1 MKTNTIQVFKEM
13 VDDFYNSI
21 PNETKKEMYNK
32 HLEDVE
38 QKNKFIK
45 EITSSKNND
54 MIDNDLLNSSKL
66 LARKRKINANKRDYS
81 NYKIKPMDITDFIK
95 NKIALML
102 MESNWNFLVSGG
114 LNLDEVGQF
123 YGICRER
130 VRQIESRALK
140 IFKNLNTLKQLN
152 KDAKIEDI
160 LEMAYKNRSKR
171 ELVYENN

>member
-1 MKTNTIQVFKEM
+1 MKTNTIQVFKGM
-13 VDDFYNSI
+13 VDNFYSFI
-21 PNETKKEMYNK
+21 PNETKKKMYDE
-32 HLEDVE
+32 HLKDVE

-45 EITSSKNND
+45 EVISSKND
-54 MIDNDLLNSSKL
+54 DLIDNELLNSSTL

-102 MESNWNFLVSGG
+102 MESNWNFLISGG

-123 YGICRER
+123 HGICRER
-130 VRQIESRALK
+130 VRQIESRSLK

-160 LEMAYKNRSKR
+160 LEMAYKNRNKGISI
-171 ELVYENN
+171 

>member
-1 MKTNTIQVFKEM
+1 MKTNTIQVFKDM

-21 PNETKKEMYNK
+21 PNETKIKMYDE
-32 HLEDVE
+32 HLKDVE
-38 QKNKFIK
+38 RKNKVIK
-45 EITSSKNND
+45 EITSSKND
-54 MIDNDLLNSSKL
+54 DLIDNELLNSSTL

-102 MESNWNFLVSGG
+102 MESNWNFLISGG

-160 LEMAYKNRSKR
+160 LEMAYKNRNKGISI
-171 ELVYENN
+171 

>member
-13 VDDFYNSI
+13 VDDFYNSM
-21 PNETKKEMYNK
+21 PNETKKKMYDE
-32 HLEDVE
+32 HLKDID

-45 EITSSKNND
+45 EVTSSKND
-54 MIDNDLLNSSKL
+54 DLIDNDLLNSSKL
-66 LARKRKINANKRDYS
+66 LARKRAINANKRDYT

-102 MESNWNFLVSGG
+102 IESNWSFLISGG

-152 KDAKIEDI
+152 KDERIEDI
-160 LEMAYKNRSKR
+160 LEMAYKNRNKGISIWK
-171 ELVYENN
+171 

>member
-1 MKTNTIQVFKEM
+1 MIYNMKTNTIQVFKDM
-13 VDDFYNSI
+13 VDDFYNSM
-21 PNETKKEMYNK
+21 PNETKQEMYNK

-45 EITSSKNND
+45 EVTSSKNDD
-54 MIDNDLLNSSKL
+54 MIDNDLLNSSTL

-102 MESNWNFLVSGG
+102 MESNWNFLINGG

-123 YGICRER
+123 YGICKER

-160 LEMAYKNRSKR
+160 IEMAYKNRNKGISI
-171 ELVYENN
+171 

>member
-1 MKTNTIQVFKEM
+1 MKTNTIQAFKDM
-13 VDDFYNSI
+13 VDDFYNSM
-21 PNETKKEMYNK
+21 PNETKKKMYNE
-32 HLEDVE
+32 HLKDVE

-45 EITSSKNND
+45 EVTSSKND
-54 MIDNDLLNSSKL
+54 DLIDNDLLNSSKL
-66 LARKRKINANKRDYS
+66 LARKRAINANKRDYS

-102 MESNWNFLVSGG
+102 MESNWNFLISGG

-160 LEMAYKNRSKR
+160 LDMAYRNRNKGISI
-171 ELVYENN
+171 

>member
-13 VDDFYNSI
+13 LDDFYNSI
-21 PNETKKEMYNK
+21 PNETKKKMHDE
-32 HLEDVE
+32 HLKDIE

-45 EITSSKNND
+45 EVTSSKND
-54 MIDNDLLNSSKL
+54 DLVDNDLLNSSKL
-66 LARKRKINANKRDYS
+66 LARKRAINANKRDYS

-102 MESNWNFLVSGG
+102 MESNWNFLISGG

-140 IFKNLNTLKQLN
+140 TFKNLNTLKQLN
-152 KDAKIEDI
+152 KNDKIEDI
-160 LEMAYKNRSKR
+160 LDMAYRNRNKGLSIWK
-171 ELVYENN
+171 

>member
-13 VDDFYNSI
+13 VDDFYNSM
-21 PNETKKEMYNK
+21 PNETKKKMYDE
-32 HLEDVE
+32 HLKDIE

-45 EITSSKNND
+45 EVTSSKND
-54 MIDNDLLNSSKL
+54 DLIDNELLNSSTL
-66 LARKRKINANKRDYS
+66 LARKRAINANKRDYS

-102 MESNWNFLVSGG
+102 MESNWNFLISGG

-160 LEMAYKNRSKR
+160 LEMAYKNRNKGISI
-171 ELVYENN
+171 

>member
-13 VDDFYNSI
+13 VYDFYNSI
-21 PNETKKEMYNK
+21 PNETKMKMYNE
-32 HLEDVE
+32 HLKDVE

-45 EITSSKNND
+45 EVTSSKND
-54 MIDNDLLNSSKL
+54 DLIDNDLLNSSTL

-102 MESNWNFLVSGG
+102 MESNWNFLISGG

-160 LEMAYKNRSKR
+160 IDMAYKNRNKGISI
-171 ELVYENN
+171 

>member
-1 MKTNTIQVFKEM
+1 MKANTIQVFKEM
-13 VDDFYNSI
+13 VDDFYNSM
-21 PNETKKEMYNK
+21 PNETKIKMYDE

-45 EITSSKNND
+45 EVTSSKND
-54 MIDNDLLNSSKL
+54 DLVDNDLLNSSKL
-66 LARKRKINANKRDYS
+66 LARKRAINANKRDYS

-102 MESNWNFLVSGG
+102 MESNWNFLISGG

-160 LEMAYKNRSKR
+160 LDMAYRNRNKGISI
-171 ELVYENN
+171 

>member
-13 VDDFYNSI
+13 VDSFHSFM
-21 PNETKKEMYNK
+21 PNETKEKLYNE

-45 EITSSKNND
+45 EVTSSKND
-54 MIDNDLLNSSKL
+54 DLIDNELLNSSTL

-102 MESNWNFLVSGG
+102 MESNWNFLINGG

-123 YGICRER
+123 YGICKER

-160 LEMAYKNRSKR
+160 LEMAYKNRNKR

>member
-1 MKTNTIQVFKEM
+1 MKTNTIQAFKDM
-13 VDDFYNSI
+13 VDDFYNSM
-21 PNETKKEMYNK
+21 PNETKKKMYNE
-32 HLEDVE
+32 HLKDVE

-45 EITSSKNND
+45 EVTSSKND
-54 MIDNDLLNSSKL
+54 DLIDNDLLNSSKL
-66 LARKRKINANKRDYS
+66 LARKRAINANKRDYS

-102 MESNWNFLVSGG
+102 MESNWNFLISGG
-114 LNLDEVGQF
+114 LNLDEVGQL

-160 LEMAYKNRSKR
+160 IDMAYRNRNKGISIWK
-171 ELVYENN
+171 

>member
-21 PNETKKEMYNK
+21 PNETKKKMYDE
-32 HLEDVE
+32 HLKDVE

-45 EITSSKNND
+45 EVTSSKND
-54 MIDNDLLNSSKL
+54 DLVDNELLNSSTL
-66 LARKRKINANKRDYS
+66 LARKRKINANKRDYN

-102 MESNWNFLVSGG
+102 MESNWNFLISGG

-160 LEMAYKNRSKR
+160 LEMAYKNRNKR

>member
-1 MKTNTIQVFKEM
+1 MKTNTIQVFKDM

-38 QKNKFIK
+38 QKNKVIK
-45 EITSSKNND
+45 EITSSKND
-54 MIDNDLLNSSKL
+54 DLIDNELLNSSKL
-66 LARKRKINANKRDYS
+66 LARKRAINANKRDYS

-102 MESNWNFLVSGG
+102 MESNWNFLISGG

-160 LEMAYKNRSKR
+160 IEMAYRNRNKGISI
-171 ELVYENN
+171 

>member
-13 VDDFYNSI
+13 VDDFYNSM
-21 PNETKKEMYNK
+21 PNETKKKMYDE
-32 HLEDVE
+32 HLKDIE

-45 EITSSKNND
+45 EVTSSKND
-54 MIDNDLLNSSKL
+54 DLIDNELLNSSTL
-66 LARKRKINANKRDYS
+66 LARKRAINANKRDYS
-81 NYKIKPMDITDFIK
+81 NYKIKTMDITDFIK

-102 MESNWNFLVSGG
+102 MESNWNFLISGG

-160 LEMAYKNRSKR
+160 LDMAYRNRNKGISI
-171 ELVYENN
+171 

>member
-1 MKTNTIQVFKEM
+1 MKTNTIQVFKDM
-13 VDDFYNSI
+13 VDDFYNSM
-21 PNETKKEMYNK
+21 PNETKKKMYNE
-32 HLEDVE
+32 HLKDVE

-45 EITSSKNND
+45 EVTSSKNND
-54 MIDNDLLNSSKL
+54 LVDNDLLNSSKL
-66 LARKRKINANKRDYS
+66 LARKRARNANKRDYS

-102 MESNWNFLVSGG
+102 MESNWNFLISGG

-152 KDAKIEDI
+152 KDDRIEDI
-160 LEMAYKNRSKR
+160 LEMAYKNRNKR

>member
-1 MKTNTIQVFKEM
+1 MKANTIQVFKEM
-13 VDDFYNSI
+13 VDNFYSFI
-21 PNETKKEMYNK
+21 PNETKKKMHDE
-32 HLEDVE
+32 HLKDVE

-45 EITSSKNND
+45 EVTSSKND
-54 MIDNDLLNSSKL
+54 DLIDNELLNSSTL

-102 MESNWNFLVSGG
+102 MESNWNFLISDG

-130 VRQIESRALK
+130 VRQIESRSLK

-160 LEMAYKNRSKR
+160 LDMAYRNRNKGISI
-171 ELVYENN
+171 